1 MSLSARN
8 WAWEVATL
16 TQPDG
21 VVRTLHAAEKL
32 TLLCL
37 AEHESVEHGYAFPSR
52 ERIAERTGLTVRSV
66 SRSITTLVNVG
77 AVSIV
82 KKRSQDGQ
90 WPSSMYLLV
99 VPMSYRTSDK
109 AWLAARAKD
118 PAGHAAAA

>member
-8 WAWEVATL
+8 WAWEVIDL
-16 TQPDG
+16 TDTEGTQRILRP
-21 VVRTLHAAEKL
+21 AEKL

-52 ERIAERTGLTVRSV
+52 ERIAERTCLTTRSV
-66 SRSITTLVNVG
+66 SRAITVLVDVG
-77 AVSIV
+77 AVTVV

-90 WPSSMYLLV
+90 WPSSMYRLA
-99 VPMSYRTSDK
+99 VPVSYRTSDK

-118 PAGHAAAA
+118 PSDRFAAA